1 MIEVQ
6 ELIFSLIIVERAT
19 TMSSEIAKLREQ
31 IELEVGSMHQG
42 LVGLA
47 VVAKH
52 QFIEARYRRLGQ
64 LEDELATH
72 IGETQAAQ
80 FSCQAYIRLIKG
92 E

>member
-1 MIEVQ
+1 MKSEVQ
-6 ELIFSLIIVERAT
+6 Q
-19 TMSSEIAKLREQ
+19 LRDR
-31 IELEVGSMHQG
+31 IELEIEAMHQG

-72 IGETQAAQ
+72 VGEAQAAQ
-80 FSCQAYIRLIKG
+80 FSCQAYIRLVKG